1 MFGHGAGDQSGTST
15 LHSDGCAELSA
26 DVERCGY
33 FGGVGRA
40 DECLG
45 ASAVPAGVIDR
56 AGAQDIGIVG
66 DEPLSDNV
74 GKRFPQTV
82 HFLIVCRPRCGK
94 VAAMTAS
101 EPHPTRLERIVT
113 DGGAEVAVLTFAHG
127 PLNLF
132 DQAMFD
138 AVIAD
143 IASLTAAPPRA
154 VLLRAEGKVNSAGV
168 DVHVF
173 DGLTAEQGA
182 ELWRELFAQICH
194 PLESLPCPVVYAAHG
209 LTLTAAF
216 EISLACD
223 IILAAPKAKF
233 GLVETVVG
241 LTPSMGGP
249 QRLAERA
256 GSGRAREL
264 VMTGDLY
271 DAATLASWGV
281 VNAVHDDVDAA
292 ARALVARL
300 ADGPTRAHDATKQ
313 IVAAWRSGGI
323 AHADVVTPTV
333 SGALFETDDLRGAV
347 RSFLDLGPGKAVYTG
362 K

>member
-1 MFGHGAGDQSGTST
+1 MRTMADAPTSLVRST
-15 LHSDGCAELSA
+15 
-26 DVERCGY
+26 
-33 FGGVGRA
+33 
-40 DECLG
+40 
-45 ASAVPAGVIDR
+45 
-56 AGAQDIGIVG
+56 
-66 DEPLSDNV
+66 
-74 GKRFPQTV
+74 T
-82 HFLIVCRPRCGK
+82 
-94 VAAMTAS
+94 AA
-101 EPHPTRLERIVT
+101 
-113 DGGAEVAVLTFAHG
+113 GAEVAVLTFDHG

-138 AVIAD
+138 AVAANVAD
-143 IASLTAAPPRA
+143 LVARPPRA

-173 DGLTAEQGA
+173 EGLSAAQGA
-182 ELWRELFAQICH
+182 DLWRGLFAQIAH
-194 PLESLPCPVVYAAHG
+194 PLEALPCPVIYAAHG

-223 IILAAPKAKF
+223 IILAGPKAKF

-271 DAATLASWGV
+271 DAQTLKEWGV
-281 VNAVHDDVDAA
+281 VNQVHDDVDAA
-292 ARALVARL
+292 ALALTHRL
-300 ADGPTRAHDATKQ
+300 ADGPTVAHAATKQ
-313 IVAAWRSGGI
+313 IVAAWRSGGVS
-323 AHADVVTPTV
+323 HADEVTSEV
-333 SGALFETDDLRGAV
+333 SGALFETEDLRGAV
-347 RSFLDLGPGKAVYTG
+347 KSFLEVGPGKATYTG